1 MERIKNTNMEMGWI
15 HKGQIL
21 SLSSK
26 PSEAIQCF
34 DEALKINSL
43 DIEAWDQKGNRL
55 DMLQRYDESL
65 QCFDEALKI
74 DPSIAGL

>member
-34 DEALKINSL
+34 DEALKIA
-43 DIEAWDQKGNRL
+43 AWT
-55 DMLQRYDESL
+55 
-65 QCFDEALKI
+65 
-74 DPSIAGL
+74 